1 MSKLD
6 YLSSKLSL
14 TFRVIVLAILAK
26 SSHSCLFCLCRK
38 REYPVSFQNKSS
50 KLFFQM
56 SVQIHSV
63 PGQTEG
69 RGKIVGERVM
79 LTIIK
84 VFIILFLLEG
94 KGSILEILKINQ

>member
-1 MSKLD
+1 
-6 YLSSKLSL
+6 
-14 TFRVIVLAILAK
+14 
-26 SSHSCLFCLCRK
+26 
-38 REYPVSFQNKSS
+38 
-50 KLFFQM
+50 M